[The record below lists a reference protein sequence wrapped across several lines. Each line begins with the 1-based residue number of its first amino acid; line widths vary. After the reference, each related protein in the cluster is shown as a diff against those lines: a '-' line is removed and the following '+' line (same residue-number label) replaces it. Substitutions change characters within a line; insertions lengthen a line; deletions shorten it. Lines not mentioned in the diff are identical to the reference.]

1 MKVSREAFDSL
12 LASDG
17 PEISFS
23 LYHECLHS
31 IAFTHAKILSLLHSK
46 FLNPSSPI
54 NKDGTIAVQFLPHWC
69 QVLLLP
75 LLLWLFC
82 LYLKP
87 QLCLTKADYQQ
98 VVASFDSLS
107 PPEIMEILGISSK
120 HLGCHLHIICSITL
134 LEQFC
139 LWVPTNPPLDFFLH
153 LGGNPMIVL
162 SDILIRDDIQNNIS
176 LLLAHV
182 GSPSLQSDW
191 SAKSRTSSHHSS

>member
-1 MKVSREAFDSL
+1 MKVSCEAFDSL

-31 IAFTHAKILSLLHSK
+31 IAFTHAKILSLPRSK
-46 FLNPSSPI
+46 FLDPSSPI
-54 NKDGTIAVQFLPHWC
+54 NDDGTIAVQFLPHWRR
-69 QVLLLP
+69 VLLLP
-75 LLLWLFC
+75 LLLRLFR

-87 QLCLTKADYQQ
+87 QLHLTEADYQQ

-107 PPEIMEILGISSK
+107 LPEIAEILGISLK
-120 HLGCHLHIICSITL
+120 HLGHHLHIIRSITL

-139 LWVPTNPPLDFFLH
+139 LWVPTDSPLDFFLH

-162 SDILIRDDIQNNIS
+162 GDILI
-176 LLLAHV
+176 
-182 GSPSLQSDW
+182 
-191 SAKSRTSSHHSS
+191 

>member
-1 MKVSREAFDSL
+1 MKVSHAIFDSL

-23 LYHECLHS
+23 LHHECLHS
-31 IAFTHAKILSLLHSK
+31 IAFTHAKILSLPYSK
-46 FLNPSSPI
+46 FLSPSSPV
-54 NKDGTIAVQFLPHWC
+54 NKDDTVIVQFLPHWH

-75 LLLWLFC
+75 LLLWLFR

-87 QLCLTKADYQQ
+87 QLHLTKADYQQ
-98 VVASFDSLS
+98 IVASFNFLS
-107 PPEIMEILGISSK
+107 PPEIVEILGISLK
-120 HLGCHLHIICSITL
+120 HLGQHLHIIRSITL

-162 SDILIRDDIQNNIS
+162 SDILIRDDIQSNIS

-182 GSPSLQSDW
+182 GSPSL
-191 SAKSRTSSHHSS
+191 